1 MWYLAV
7 VVMRIVDGFF
17 VVSLVKLFSKQMNGR
32 WTRWNERRYHRFK
45 RCRPR
50 HYNMFDSYVS
60 MKFSLSYRYTE
71 CIKRLG
77 WCETTT
83 SSFKTHKE
91 IIAHCSSETKRGI
104 WSRDVIFLTGCI
116 KSCQNIPVQRETKHR
131 SSLSILRLGC
141 CPYPFWWV
149 WQYQATSKSVPPCV
163 SALQVN
169 ARQAT
174 FCDDQSSHIPTTS
187 F

>member
-1 MWYLAV
+1 MDSLLVAWLSFSVNRWMVVELVEMRDVTTNSSDVALIIITCLIHMYLC
-7 VVMRIVDGFF
+7 
-17 VVSLVKLFSKQMNGR
+17 
-32 WTRWNERRYHRFK
+32 FK
-45 RCRPR
+45 C
-50 HYNMFDSYVS
+50 
-60 MKFSLSYRYTE
+60 SLSYRYTA
-71 CIKRLG
+71 CTKRLG
-77 WCETTT
+77 WCEATT
-83 SSFKTHKE
+83 SSFRTHKE

-131 SSLSILRLGC
+131 SSLSVLRLGC
-141 CPYPFWWV
+141 CPYPIWWV
-149 WQYQATSKSVPPCV
+149 WQHQATSKSVPPCV

-174 FCDDQSSHIPTTS
+174 FCDDQSSHIRTTS